1 MPKLLRRIAISVLG
15 VSILL
20 VGAALLFLPGPGL
33 LTIIAGLA
41 VLGTEFERPRAWVRS
56 LRERVA
62 SREK

>member
-1 MPKLLRRIAISVLG
+1 MPKLLRRIAISVVG

>member
-1 MPKLLRRIAISVLG
+1 MPKLLRRIAISVVG

-20 VGAALLFLPGPGL
+20 VGTALLFLPGPGL

>member
-1 MPKLLRRIAISVLG
+1 MPKLLRRITISVVG